1 MSTTPEAGDAGGPAD
16 SPAARTGGRGAAG
29 RVAWTV
35 LVAALAV
42 VFAAGVFA
50 AWDFTVDEVFVVL
63 RYSEHLADGHGPVW
77 NPGGAAVDGTPGLG
91 WAAVLAPFAAL
102 GLDTELVATILSV
115 LLGAAV
121 LGGLLV
127 SAGRSAGLPAAL
139 VAGAAFALFLPTYF
153 HLTAGLETAA
163 LTAVVFRATVV
174 GLGAVAGR
182 PVRAW
187 EPPTWVLLAGVLRPE
202 GVLMTLPPLV
212 VWLWG
217 RRRDRRAWFWTA
229 SVAALG
235 VAFVVWHWIFYGH
248 PWAGGG
254 RVTAGGATGGAD
266 ATWFEYTLLA
276 FAPLV
281 VLTGVLLV
289 RRATRA
295 AGALLVAVVA
305 AGWVGYVLAA
315 PEADF
320 LHRFAFHTYPVLC
333 LGAGLG
339 AAAAW
344 ETTSRGVGRAG
355 RGARAVP
362 VAAAVFTVAW
372 VVMAGV
378 TPRDLPLMVNYGPD
392 LERAHVAIGA
402 GLARADVPAPERT
415 VAVSR
420 PGAIPYHSDW
430 RALDYTGRVGTT
442 RDGGA
447 DTDPTSVVRRAHPT
461 VVVVPSPGP
470 YVPRTAH
477 GLRVYEATAGYQL
490 RAQVRMRE
498 GTWQHVFVLPE
509 WAAPVTTAVAESVRA
524 TGGGPAPERYEAS
537 LDRWLDRVLGRL

>member
-1 MSTTPEAGDAGGPAD
+1 MSTTPEAGDAGGPAG
-16 SPAARTGGRGAAG
+16 SPAARAGSRRGAG

-35 LVAALAV
+35 LVAVLAA

-77 NPGGAAVDGTPGLG
+77 NPDGAAVDGTPGLG
-91 WAAVLAPFAAL
+91 WAALLAPFAAL
-102 GLDTELVATILSV
+102 GLDAELVATVLSV

-139 VAGAAFALFLPTYF
+139 VAGAAFTLFLPTYF

-174 GLGAVAGR
+174 GLGALAGR

-217 RRRDRRAWFWTA
+217 RGRDRRARFWTA

-235 VAFVVWHWIFYGH
+235 VAFVVWHWVFYGR
-248 PWAGGG
+248 PLPGGG
-254 RVTAGGATGGAD
+254 RVTAGGVAGGAD

-295 AGALLVAVVA
+295 AGALLAAVVA

-339 AAAAW
+339 AVAAW
-344 ETTSRGVGRAG
+344 EATSRGAGRAAVP
-355 RGARAVP
+355 GARAVP

-378 TPRDLPLMVNYGPD
+378 TPRDLPLMANYGPD
-392 LERAHVAIGA
+392 LERAQVAIGA
-402 GLARADVPAPERT
+402 GLAHADVPPPERT
-415 VAVSR
+415 VAVAR
-420 PGAIPYHSDW
+420 PGAIPYHSGW
-430 RALDYTGRVGTT
+430 QALDYTGRVDAT

-447 DTDPTSVVRRAHPT
+447 DPTSVVRRAHPT

-470 YVPRTAH
+470 YVPRTAR
-477 GLRVYEATAGYQL
+477 GLRVPEAVAGYRL
-490 RAQVRMRE
+490 LAQVRMRE
-498 GTWQHVFVLPE
+498 GAWQHVFVLPE
-509 WAAPVTTAVAESVRA
+509 WAAPVTTAVAASVRDA
-524 TGGGPAPERYEAS
+524 GSGRSPERYDAS
-537 LDRWLDRVLGRL
+537 LDRWLERVFGRL